1 MESSQSRLSPYWKGP
16 HRAGSSNASS
26 DQTELLSPYE
36 SFRNSKPQT
45 PDLTR
50 GAVKTSSKFRSST
63 TDGSFAQ
70 IWSKYTLKPW
80 NMCLLTVLG
89 TALASG
95 HHLFYLSLDGQE
107 ATSQSLMLRYDTI
120 IAFCAKASLGTAV
133 AMAFQQRAWLIARH
147 KMARL
152 ETVDAVFT
160 ANNDIFSLLTWSSLK
175 NSKIGT
181 LLALY
186 CWITPLVVVLTA
198 ETLAVVAGVTEE
210 LVSCPSV
217 RTLNFDNEANYDW
230 RERPVMDGRTLRS
243 VAHFNTTSRE
253 TKPKDFNLTH
263 FDYWNA
269 ASTMYT
275 SVVSNKAVF
284 MREPLVRDESAEEV
298 CSDGW
303 NCSYVV
309 EFLAPGYKCEEVA
322 SGVGSKVKKLGDAE
336 PPFNTSLLAPE
347 GNYTYMSMA
356 ARENYTTYSW
366 PRPKDLGV
374 FKNEPIIWIGYSTVK
389 NINEQQPKNKEEK
402 GWDKAYTPVIFGCE
416 HYEVNYTVRFDYVR
430 GAQSYKIKKREYVRK
445 VVNTTLVSENTPGKT
460 LKKISVPESNWVH
473 PQDFKEYRRTAA
485 YHVIGNGLRR
495 YVGGSVNTATNKT
508 TTYILLTSLGAK
520 INTLPITDLRQGIQK
535 LYEDL
540 VISLFPEPSFVAVAW
555 ASNGKPSGTGKG
567 DASTRYP
574 CHRQRQTTLFVYKQ
588 VQLLCVYAAS
598 ILLAVIGELVG
609 IQAYREAGVMLDMK
623 PSSIVGASKNGA
635 LGAESGDARTGYGL
649 VQDGAETNLRAPG
662 MEGNMSQQQRL

>member
-1 MESSQSRLSPYWKGP
+1 MEQIHSKTVEYVSLDSSWYCISKRSP
-16 HRAGSSNASS
+16 
-26 DQTELLSPYE
+26 
-36 SFRNSKPQT
+36 SF
-45 PDLTR
+45 L
-50 GAVKTSSKFRSST
+50 
-63 TDGSFAQ
+63 
-70 IWSKYTLKPW
+70 
-80 NMCLLTVLG
+80 
-89 TALASG
+89 
-95 HHLFYLSLDGQE
+95 LSLDGQE
-107 ATSQSLMLRYDTI
+107 ATSQSLMLRYGTI

-217 RTLNFDNEANYDW
+217 RTLNFDNEANYDC
-230 RERPVMDGRTLRS
+230 RERPVINGRTLRS

-269 ASTMYT
+269 ASTMYR

-303 NCSYVV
+303 NCTYVV
-309 EFLAPGYKCEEVA
+309 EFLAPGYKYEEVA
-322 SGVGSKVKKLGDAE
+322 SGVGSK
-336 PPFNTSLLAPE
+336 
-347 GNYTYMSMA
+347 
-356 ARENYTTYSW
+356 
-366 PRPKDLGV
+366 PRPKDLDV

-402 GWDKAYTPVIFGCE
+402 GWDIAYTAVIFGCE
-416 HYEVNYTVRFDYVR
+416 HYQVNYTVRFDYVR

-445 VVNTTLVSENTPGKT
+445 VVNTTPVSENTPGKT
-460 LKKISVPESNWVH
+460 SKKISVPESNWVH
-473 PQDFKEYRRTAA
+473 PQDFKEYCRTAV

-520 INTLPITDLRQGIQK
+520 INPLPITDLHQGIQK

-540 VISLFPEPSFVAVAW
+540 VMSLFSEPSFVAVAW

-574 CHRQRQTTLFVYKQ
+574 CRQQRQTTLFVCKQ

-598 ILLAVIGELVG
+598 ILLAVIGVLVG
-609 IQAYREAGVMLDMK
+609 IQAYREAGVMLNMK

-649 VQDGAETNLRAPG
+649 VQDRAETNLRAPG
-662 MEGNMSQQQRL
+662 REGNISQQRRL

>member
-1 MESSQSRLSPYWKGP
+1 
-16 HRAGSSNASS
+16 
-26 DQTELLSPYE
+26 
-36 SFRNSKPQT
+36 
-45 PDLTR
+45 
-50 GAVKTSSKFRSST
+50 
-63 TDGSFAQ
+63 
-70 IWSKYTLKPW
+70 
-80 NMCLLTVLG
+80 MCLLTVLG

-107 ATSQSLMLRYDTI
+107 ATSQSLMLRYGTI

-198 ETLAVVAGVTEE
+198 ETLVVVAGVTEE

-269 ASTMYT
+269 ASTMYA

-284 MREPLVRDESAEEV
+284 MRELLVRDESAEEV

-309 EFLAPGYKCEEVA
+309 EFLAPGYKCDEVA

-347 GNYTYMSMA
+347 
-356 ARENYTTYSW
+356 
-366 PRPKDLGV
+366 
-374 FKNEPIIWIGYSTVK
+374 
-389 NINEQQPKNKEEK
+389 
-402 GWDKAYTPVIFGCE
+402 
-416 HYEVNYTVRFDYVR
+416 
-430 GAQSYKIKKREYVRK
+430 
-445 VVNTTLVSENTPGKT
+445 VSENTPGKT
-460 LKKISVPESNWVH
+460 SKKISVPESNWVH

-508 TTYILLTSLGAK
+508 TTYILLTSSGAK
-520 INTLPITDLRQGIQK
+520 INTLPITDLHQGIQK

-540 VISLFPEPSFVAVAW
+540 VISLFSEPSFVAVAW
-555 ASNGKPSGTGKG
+555 ASNGKPSRTGKG

-574 CHRQRQTTLFVYKQ
+574 CRRQRQTTLFVYKQ
-588 VQLLCVYAAS
+588 VQLLCVYAVG
-598 ILLAVIGELVG
+598 ILLAVIGVLVD
-609 IQAYREAGVMLDMK
+609 IQSYREAGVMLDMK

-662 MEGNMSQQQRL
+662 MEGDMSQQQRL

>member
-1 MESSQSRLSPYWKGP
+1 
-16 HRAGSSNASS
+16 
-26 DQTELLSPYE
+26 
-36 SFRNSKPQT
+36 
-45 PDLTR
+45 
-50 GAVKTSSKFRSST
+50 
-63 TDGSFAQ
+63 
-70 IWSKYTLKPW
+70 
-80 NMCLLTVLG
+80 
-89 TALASG
+89 
-95 HHLFYLSLDGQE
+95 
-107 ATSQSLMLRYDTI
+107 
-120 IAFCAKASLGTAV
+120 
-133 AMAFQQRAWLIARH
+133 MAFQQRAWLIARH

-152 ETVDAVFT
+152 ETVDAVFI

-217 RTLNFDNEANYDW
+217 RTLNSDNEANYDW

-416 HYEVNYTVRFDYVR
+416 QSEVNYTVRFDYVR

-445 VVNTTLVSENTPGKT
+445 VVNTTLVSENTSGKT
-460 LKKISVPESNWVH
+460 SKKISAPKVTGFILKT
-473 PQDFKEYRRTAA
+473 FKSIAER
-485 YHVIGNGLRR
+485 
-495 YVGGSVNTATNKT
+495 
-508 TTYILLTSLGAK
+508 
-520 INTLPITDLRQGIQK
+520 LPIT
-535 LYEDL
+535 
-540 VISLFPEPSFVAVAW
+540 
-555 ASNGKPSGTGKG
+555 
-567 DASTRYP
+567 
-574 CHRQRQTTLFVYKQ
+574 
-588 VQLLCVYAAS
+588 
-598 ILLAVIGELVG
+598 
-609 IQAYREAGVMLDMK
+609 
-623 PSSIVGASKNGA
+623 
-635 LGAESGDARTGYGL
+635 
-649 VQDGAETNLRAPG
+649 
-662 MEGNMSQQQRL
+662 

>member
-1 MESSQSRLSPYWKGP
+1 
-16 HRAGSSNASS
+16 
-26 DQTELLSPYE
+26 
-36 SFRNSKPQT
+36 
-45 PDLTR
+45 
-50 GAVKTSSKFRSST
+50 
-63 TDGSFAQ
+63 
-70 IWSKYTLKPW
+70 
-80 NMCLLTVLG
+80 MCLLTVLG
-89 TALASG
+89 TALASD

-107 ATSQSLMLRYDTI
+107 ATSQSLMLRYGTI

-243 VAHFNTTSRE
+243 MAHFNTTSRE

-430 GAQSYKIKKREYVRK
+430 GAQSYKIKKREHVRK

-460 LKKISVPESNWVH
+460 SKKISVPESNWVH

-535 LYEDL
+535 PYEDL
-540 VISLFPEPSFVAVAW
+540 VISLFSEPPFVAVAW
-555 ASNGKPSGTGKG
+555 ASNGKPSGT
-567 DASTRYP
+567 
-574 CHRQRQTTLFVYKQ
+574 
-588 VQLLCVYAAS
+588 
-598 ILLAVIGELVG
+598 AVIGVLVG

-623 PSSIVGASKNGA
+623 PSSIVVASKG
-635 LGAESGDARTGYGL
+635 
-649 VQDGAETNLRAPG
+649 
-662 MEGNMSQQQRL
+662 

>member
-1 MESSQSRLSPYWKGP
+1 
-16 HRAGSSNASS
+16 
-26 DQTELLSPYE
+26 
-36 SFRNSKPQT
+36 
-45 PDLTR
+45 
-50 GAVKTSSKFRSST
+50 
-63 TDGSFAQ
+63 
-70 IWSKYTLKPW
+70 
-80 NMCLLTVLG
+80 MCLLTVLG

-107 ATSQSLMLRYDTI
+107 ATSQSLMLRYGTI

-460 LKKISVPESNWVH
+460 SKKISVPESNWVR

-535 LYEDL
+535 PYEDL
-540 VISLFPEPSFVAVAW
+540 VISLFSEPPFVAVAW
-555 ASNGKPSGTGKG
+555 ASNGKPSGT
-567 DASTRYP
+567 
-574 CHRQRQTTLFVYKQ
+574 
-588 VQLLCVYAAS
+588 
-598 ILLAVIGELVG
+598 AVIGVLVG

>member
-1 MESSQSRLSPYWKGP
+1 
-16 HRAGSSNASS
+16 
-26 DQTELLSPYE
+26 
-36 SFRNSKPQT
+36 
-45 PDLTR
+45 
-50 GAVKTSSKFRSST
+50 
-63 TDGSFAQ
+63 
-70 IWSKYTLKPW
+70 
-80 NMCLLTVLG
+80 MCLLTVLG

-107 ATSQSLMLRYDTI
+107 ATSQSLMLRYGTI

-198 ETLAVVAGVTEE
+198 ETLVVVAGVTEE

-263 FDYWNA
+263 FDYSNA

-347 GNYTYMSMA
+347 GNYTYMSVA

-374 FKNEPIIWIGYSTVK
+374 FKNEPIIWIGYSIVK

-416 HYEVNYTVRFDYVR
+416 HYEVNYTVRFDYVK

-460 LKKISVPESNWVH
+460 SKKISVPESNWVH

-508 TTYILLTSLGAK
+508 TTYILLTSSGAK

-540 VISLFPEPSFVAVAW
+540 VISLFSEPSFVAVAW
-555 ASNGKPSGTGKG
+555 ASNGKPSGT
-567 DASTRYP
+567 
-574 CHRQRQTTLFVYKQ
+574 
-588 VQLLCVYAAS
+588 
-598 ILLAVIGELVG
+598 AVIGVLVG

-662 MEGNMSQQQRL
+662 MEGDMSQQQRL